1 MDHLQDEALSPPS
14 ETRCAIE
21 ACTVIHVISGLD
33 RGGAEAQLLALARR
47 QAARARTIVVSVMSG
62 GDLVPEFRKSGIEV
76 HHLLSRRNFPNPLT
90 ILRLARLIC
99 RAQPDVVQGWM
110 YHGNLAATLALSLSR
125 RRADTTLIW
134 GLRCSKMDLQH
145 YGWKLRLAVHAG
157 AKLSRLP
164 DAIVANAEA
173 GRSVH
178 RSMGYRN
185 ARFEVIHNGI
195 DSERFF
201 PEPSKRAPRRAELG
215 LPPDARVLANVAR
228 VDPMKSHALLIDAL
242 ARTPDLWCLLAGRGT
257 EAFAGGEQLIAMG
270 QTTDVP
276 GVLAAADG
284 IVSTSSYGEGFSN
297 AIAEGMASGLV
308 PVVTDVGDSRVIVG
322 DIGWIVPPRDPEA
335 LAAALRA
342 FRDASDSELAARGAA
357 ARARIVERFPLD
369 ALDAR
374 FAALY
379 QALRGPIPE

>member
-1 MDHLQDEALSPPS
+1 MDPLQDEAFPPPS
-14 ETRCAIE
+14 EACSAIG
-21 ACTVIHVISGLD
+21 AFTVIHVISGLD
-33 RGGAEAQLLALARR
+33 RGGAEVQLLALARR
-47 QAARARTIVVSVMSG
+47 QVTRARTIVVSVMPG
-62 GDLVPEFRKSGIEV
+62 GDLVPEFGKSGIEV
-76 HHLLSRRNFPNPLT
+76 HHLLSGRNFPNPLA

-99 RAQPDVVQGWM
+99 RVRPDVVQGWM

-125 RRADTTLIW
+125 RRAGTTLIW
-134 GLRCSKMDLQH
+134 GLRCSKMDLQD

-157 AKLSRLP
+157 ARLSRLP
-164 DAIVANAEA
+164 DAIVANADA

-185 ARFEVIHNGI
+185 TRFEVIHNGI
-195 DSERFF
+195 DSERFR
-201 PEPSKRAPRRAELG
+201 PEPSRRARRRAELG

-228 VDPMKSHALLIDAL
+228 VDPMKGHALLIDAL
-242 ARTPDLWCLLAGRGT
+242 AGTPDLWCLLAGRGT
-257 EAFAGGEQLIAMG
+257 EAFAGGERVIALG

-322 DIGWIVPPRDPEA
+322 DVGWVVPPHDPEA
-335 LAAALRA
+335 LAAALRS
-342 FRDASDSELAARGAA
+342 FRDASDSELAARAGA
-357 ARARIVERFPLD
+357 ARARIVERFPPD
-369 ALDAR
+369 APDAR
-374 FAALY
+374 LAALY
-379 QALRGPIPE
+379 QTLEA